1 MAQPSQTA
9 PWKAHLALWGVG
21 LIYAYN
27 YLVAKGLMPD
37 KVGPSG
43 FIALRVAG
51 ATPLFWLLYAFR
63 WERVA
68 RADLGRL
75 WLCGLTGVTVNQLLF
90 FNGLAATS
98 PVHASIIMTVNP
110 VLVLLISAAMLGTA
124 ITTRK
129 VMGIALGAAGAI
141 ALLLNGGGS
150 LESHASWQG
159 DLMVLLNATSYGVY
173 LVVVKPLMAK
183 YRPLTVIS
191 WVFLFG
197 GLMAFPVGTSQAA
210 AIEWSAFS
218 TKDWLSVGFVVLFT
232 TFLVYLLNIYA
243 LGKVQ
248 PTVVSIY
255 IYLQPLLV
263 GLMVWVAAWLGG
275 DDYMADMGWL
285 QAGCAVVIALGVWLV
300 SVPRGGWRRVVVEG

>member
-1 MAQPSQTA
+1 M
-9 PWKAHLALWGVG
+9 G

-27 YLVAKGLMPD
+27 YLVAKGVMPE

-90 FNGLAATS
+90 FNGLAITS
-98 PVHASIIMTVNP
+98 PVHASIIMTINP
-110 VLVLLISAAMLGTA
+110 VLVLLISAGLLGTA
-124 ITTRK
+124 ITGRK
-129 VMGIALGAAGAI
+129 VAGIALGAAGALT
-141 ALLLNGGGS
+141 LLLQGAQTEGMT
-150 LESHASWQG
+150 HASWQG
-159 DLMVLLNATSYGVY
+159 DLMVLLNAASYGVY

-197 GLMAFPVGTSQAA
+197 GLMALPVGLPQAMVIDWA
-210 AIEWSAFS
+210 SFDGGDWSA
-218 TKDWLSVGFVVLFT
+218 VAFVVLCT

-263 GLMVWVAAWLGG
+263 GAMVWLAARLGG
-275 DDYMADMGWL
+275 ADYMADMGWL
-285 QAGCAVVIALGVWLV
+285 QAGCAAVIATGVWLV
-300 SVPRGGWRRVVVEG
+300 SVPPKRRSMA

>member
-1 MAQPSQTA
+1 
-9 PWKAHLALWGVG
+9 
-21 LIYAYN
+21 
-27 YLVAKGLMPD
+27 MPE

-51 ATPLFWLLYAFR
+51 ATPLFWLLYAFH

-90 FNGLAATS
+90 FNGLAITS
-98 PVHASIIMTVNP
+98 PVHASIIMTINP
-110 VLVLLISAAMLGTA
+110 VLVLLISAALMGTA
-124 ITTRK
+124 ITGRK
-129 VMGIALGAAGAI
+129 VAGIGLGAAGALT
-141 ALLLNGGGS
+141 LLLQGAQTEGMT
-150 LESHASWQG
+150 HASWQG
-159 DLMVLLNATSYGVY
+159 DLMVLLNAASYGVY

-197 GLMAFPVGTSQAA
+197 GLMALPFGLPQAM
-210 AIEWSAFS
+210 AIDWVSFDGGDWSA
-218 TKDWLSVGFVVLFT
+218 VAFVVLCT
-232 TFLVYLLNIYA
+232 TFMVYLLNIFA
-243 LGKVQ
+243 LGRVQ

-263 GLMVWVAAWLGG
+263 GTMVWLAARLGG
-275 DDYMADMGWL
+275 ADYMADMGWL
-285 QAGCAVVIALGVWLV
+285 QAGCAAVIATGVWLV
-300 SVPRGGWRRVVVEG
+300 SVPPRRGGTA

>member
-1 MAQPSQTA
+1 M
-9 PWKAHLALWGVG
+9 ALWGVG

-27 YLVAKGLMPD
+27 YLVAKGLMPE

-51 ATPLFWLLYAFR
+51 ATPLFWILYALR
-63 WERVA
+63 WERVD
-68 RADLGRL
+68 RSDLGRL
-75 WLCGLTGVTVNQLLF
+75 WLCGLTGVTINQLFF

-98 PVHASIIMTVNP
+98 PVHASIIMTINP
-110 VLVLLISAAMLGTA
+110 VLVLLISAALLGTA

-129 VMGIALGAAGAI
+129 VLGIALGAMGALT
-141 ALLLNGGGS
+141 LLTQGGS
-150 LESHASWQG
+150 SDLSSHASWQG
-159 DLMVLLNATSYGVY
+159 DLMVLLNAASYGVY
-173 LVVVKPLMAK
+173 LVVVKPLMQK
-183 YRPLTVIS
+183 YRPITVIS

-197 GLMAFPVGTSQAA
+197 GLMALPVGAPQAM
-210 AIEWSAFS
+210 AIDWSSFGPQ
-218 TKDWLSVGFVVLFT
+218 DWLSVGFVLFFT

-263 GLMVWVAAWLGG
+263 GSMVWLAAQWGG
-275 DDYMADMGWL
+275 ADYMADMGWL
-285 QAGCAVVIALGVWLV
+285 QLGCALVIAAGVWLV
-300 SVPRGGWRRVVVEG
+300 SVPGKT

>member
-1 MAQPSQTA
+1 MGDTPASS

-27 YLVAKGLMPD
+27 YLVAKGLMPE
-37 KVGPSG
+37 KIGPSG

-51 ATPLFWLLYAFR
+51 ATPLFWLLYALR

-68 RADLGRL
+68 RADLARL
-75 WLCGLTGVTVNQLLF
+75 WLCGLTGVTINQLLF

-98 PVHASIIMTVNP
+98 PVHASIIMTINP
-110 VLVLLISAAMLGTA
+110 VLVLLISAALLGTA
-124 ITTRK
+124 ITLRK
-129 VMGIALGAAGAI
+129 VTGIALGAAGAI
-141 ALLLNGGGS
+141 TLLLNSGGGG
-150 LESHASWQG
+150 LESYASWQG
-159 DLMVLLNATSYGVY
+159 DLMVLLNAASYGVY
-173 LVVVKPLMAK
+173 LVAVKPLMAK

-197 GLMAFPVGTSQAA
+197 GLMAFPVGASQAA
-210 AIEWSAFS
+210 AIEWSTFS
-218 TKDWLSVGFVVLFT
+218 TKDWLSAGFVVLFT

-263 GLMVWVAAWLGG
+263 GGMVWLASKLGG
-275 DDYMADMGWL
+275 VDYMADMGWL
-285 QAGCAVVIALGVWLV
+285 QACCAVVIASGVWLV
-300 SVPRGGWRRVVVEG
+300 SVPAGGWKR